1 MKHPS
6 PTVWRTY
13 LIGILVT
20 AFFLQSN
27 AFATNPVSVV
37 QTTKDSHFYC
47 LDTINPQKKLIILIH
62 GWSAIKSFDTSLQET
77 KDFYEKDWQ
86 NFIKYFKS
94 ENVCLYIWNVRTGLP
109 YLDNPLTDVL
119 IKLHDQYKISY
130 NMINIIAHSQGGNYS
145 KDALLKLY
153 LQQPTEELRNIN
165 LITMATP
172 HTGSERLYM
181 RNVVKSAEILGYVA
195 TGILY
200 GAKLYSLYQEYK
212 NANTEEEKKDKQ
224 NMLGIWGTIGFL
236 SAIFIGHRVSK
247 FDEIYNYPGLL
258 QLRPLPENPLL
269 RKINQKIITLTLST
283 SISAL
288 YSDYGIG
295 TGDEVVPKNSGS
307 WKGVKLKARKLLTG
321 RGHLDFIKG
330 DKEIFASINNLI
342 K

>member
-6 PTVWRTY
+6 PTVWQTS
-13 LIGILVT
+13 LIGILFI

-27 AFATNPVSVV
+27 AFASVLV

-47 LDTINPQKKLIILIH
+47 LDTLNPQKKLIILIH
-62 GWSAIKSFDTSLQET
+62 GWSAIKSFDTPLQET
-77 KDFYEKDWQ
+77 KDYYEKDWQ

-94 ENVCLYIWNVRTGLP
+94 ENVCLHTWDVRKGLP
-109 YLDNPLTDVL
+109 HLDNPLTDVL
-119 IKLHDQYKISY
+119 TKLHDQHQISY

-153 LQQPTEELRNIN
+153 LQQQTEELRNIN

-181 RNVVKSAEILGYVA
+181 RNVVKSAEILGYVTA
-195 TGILY
+195 GILY
-200 GAKLYSLYQEYK
+200 GAKIYSLYQEYK
-212 NANTEEEKKDKQ
+212 NANTEEEKNDKQ
-224 NMLGIWGTIGFL
+224 NMLGIWGTLGFIG
-236 SAIFIGHRVSK
+236 AILIGHRVSK

-258 QLRPLPENPLL
+258 QLLPLPENPLL
-269 RKINQKIITLTLST
+269 TQINKKIIKSRLSQ
-283 SISAL
+283 SISAI

-307 WKGVKLKARKLLTG
+307 WKGVKLKARKLFTG
-321 RGHLDFIKG
+321 RSHLDFIKG
-330 DKEIFASINNLI
+330 DKDMFASVNNFI